1 MTQKQATLISLVVL
15 TAIAVYVCYLIARP
29 FLKPMLFA
37 LVLAIIFYPIHDR
50 VGRLIRQPS
59 AAAAVSTLLV
69 VLLIV
74 VPGVAVGMAVTEE
87 LRSLYQSLR
96 QRSLE
101 GGGWGPY
108 FTELIERPLGWI
120 GQYVDVSGFDL
131 RAAILERLQQ
141 VSAFLVGLVAS
152 AVNNIAIVLGH
163 TVITLFTL
171 FFLFREG
178 QWMKRQLA
186 VALPLDAEHTQ
197 RLFKGVSDMIM
208 ANVYGVLAVAVGQGV
223 LTGLAFLVLGLPS
236 PILWGVVAAVF
247 SLVPLVGSGAVWL
260 PASIIL
266 FLSGQWVKGLILLGW
281 GAGVVGL
288 FDNIVR
294 PLVISGRARLHTLM
308 VFFSLLGGVHAF
320 GLLGLFIGPVVV
332 SIAIALIGMLREES
346 RSWPLQWQEQARD
359 SSSTGPF

>member
-1 MTQKQATLISLVVL
+1 MTQKRATLIFLIVL
-15 TAIAVYVCYLIARP
+15 TTIVVYLCYLIARP
-29 FLKPMLFA
+29 FLKPILFA
-37 LVLAIIFYPIHDR
+37 IVLAIIFYPIHDR
-50 VGRLIRQPS
+50 IERLIRRPS
-59 AAAAVSTLLV
+59 AAAAISTLLV
-69 VLLIV
+69 VVLIV
-74 VPGVAVGMAVTEE
+74 VPSVLVGMAVTEE

-108 FTELIERPLGWI
+108 FTDLIERPLGWI
-120 GQYVDVSGFDL
+120 GQYVDVSEFDL
-131 RAAILERLQQ
+131 RAEILQRLQQ
-141 VSAFLVGLVAS
+141 VSAFLVALAAS
-152 AVNNIAIVLGH
+152 VVNNIASVLGH
-163 TVITLFTL
+163 AVITLFTL

-178 QWMKRQLA
+178 QRMKRQLA
-186 VALPLDAEHTQ
+186 VVLPLDAERTQ

-236 PILWGVVAAVF
+236 PILWGLVAAVF

-266 FLSGQWVKGLILLGW
+266 LVSGQWVKGLILLGW
-281 GAGVVGL
+281 GAGIVGL

-308 VFFSLLGGVHAF
+308 VFFSLLGGVQAF

-332 SIAIALIGMLREES
+332 SIAIALIGMLREET
-346 RSWPLQWQEQARD
+346 RSWPLDWREQVRE